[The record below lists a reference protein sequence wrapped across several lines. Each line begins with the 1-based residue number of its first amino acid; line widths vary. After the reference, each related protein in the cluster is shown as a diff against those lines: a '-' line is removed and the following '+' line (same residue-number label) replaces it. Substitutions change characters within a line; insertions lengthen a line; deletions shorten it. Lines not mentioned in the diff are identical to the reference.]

1 MDNKKVA
8 LLVCSCDYYSDCW
21 EPIICSFKK
30 YWPDCEYD
38 TLIVSNHKDADIPG
52 VKIIKVGDHKGWASD
67 TLKAVEMTDYDY
79 YIYFQEDYWLN
90 KRVDNE
96 AIKAHVQHCIENHV
110 DYLKI
115 EPDRPKCDQ
124 YRIGDSDYCKN
135 PLNKRYTMDSAVA
148 IWDRNLF
155 KKICVPG
162 HTGWDF
168 EYKIIDYI
176 KENHIEIN
184 SEVLHS
190 TVIRSKGITMIP
202 ANGIQRG
209 KWTPAGVEFLKEN
222 GFDELLK
229 TRKTQNKFYSWCY
242 KRLPEKGILRY
253 AKMAF
258 LRLLRWLKI
267 N

>member
-1 MDNKKVA
+1 MNNKKVA
-8 LLVCSCDYYSDCW
+8 VLICSCDYYSDCW
-21 EPIICSFKK
+21 EPIMCSFRK

-38 TLIVSNHKDADIPG
+38 VLIVSNHKDVTVQGAKVIL
-52 VKIIKVGDHKGWASD
+52 VGDHKGWASD
-67 TLKAVEMTDYDY
+67 TLKTVTMTDYDY

-124 YRIGDSDYCKN
+124 YRIGESDYCKN
-135 PLNKRYTMDSAVA
+135 PLNKRYTMD
-148 IWDRNLF
+148 
-155 KKICVPG
+155 
-162 HTGWDF
+162 
-168 EYKIIDYI
+168 
-176 KENHIEIN
+176 

-209 KWTPAGVEFLKEN
+209 KWTPAGVVFLREN

-242 KRLPEKGILRY
+242 YKLPGKGILRY
-253 AKMAF
+253 PKLAF

>member
-1 MDNKKVA
+1 MNNKKVA
-8 LLVCSCDYYSDCW
+8 VLICSCDYYSDCW
-21 EPIICSFKK
+21 EPIMCSFRK

-38 TLIVSNHKDADIPG
+38 VLIVSNHKDVTVQGAKVIL
-52 VKIIKVGDHKGWASD
+52 VGDHKGWASD
-67 TLKAVEMTDYDY
+67 TLKAVTLTDYDY

-96 AIKAHVQHCIENHV
+96 AIKAHVQHCFDTGVE
-110 DYLKI
+110 YLKI

-124 YRIGDSDYCKN
+124 YRIGDTDYCKN
-135 PLNKRYTMDSAVA
+135 PLDKKYTINSAVA
-148 IWDRNLF
+148 IWARGLF
-155 KKICVPG
+155 PKVCVPG
-162 HTGWDF
+162 YTGWDF
-168 EYKIIDYI
+168 EYKIIGYL
-176 KENHIEIN
+176 KENNIVVN

-190 TVIRSKGITMIP
+190 SVIRSKGITMIP

-242 KRLPEKGILRY
+242 KHLPGKGVFY
-253 AKMAF
+253 YPKMGF
-258 LRLLRWLKI
+258 LRLLRYLKI

>member
-1 MDNKKVA
+1 MKKVA
-8 LLVCSCDYYSDCW
+8 VLICSCDYYSDCW
-21 EPIICSFKK
+21 KPIICSFNK

-38 TLIVSNHKDADIPG
+38 KLIVSNHKDEIIPG
-52 VKIIKVGDHKGWASD
+52 ARIIKVGDHHGWASD

-79 YIYFQEDYWLN
+79 YIYFQEDFWLN
-90 KRVDNE
+90 KKVDNN
-96 AIKAHVQHCIENHV
+96 AIKTHIQHCIDNNVE
-110 DYLKI
+110 YLKI

-135 PLNKRYTMDSAVA
+135 PLDYRYTINTAVA
-148 IWDRNLF
+148 IWRRDLF
-155 KKICVPG
+155 SKVCVPG
-162 HTGWDF
+162 YTGWDF
-168 EYKIIDYI
+168 EYKIIGYLKKHNI
-176 KENHIEIN
+176 VIN

-190 TVIRSKGITMIP
+190 SVIVSKGITMIP

-222 GFDELLK
+222 GFDDLLL

-242 KRLPEKGILRY
+242 QKLPGKGIFRYPKLAFLRILRY
-253 AKMAF
+253 
-258 LRLLRWLKI
+258 LKI